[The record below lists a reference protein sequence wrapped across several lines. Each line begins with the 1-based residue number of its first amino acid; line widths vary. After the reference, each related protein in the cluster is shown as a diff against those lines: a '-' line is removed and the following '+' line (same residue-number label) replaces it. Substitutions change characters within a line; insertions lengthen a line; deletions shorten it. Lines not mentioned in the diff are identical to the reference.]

1 MKTRPKVYLR
11 INLMSLLFIAV
22 SFISVTLAWFAYSGL
37 INVQTEI
44 GVKAWCID
52 LEKDGEKVSNDIVI
66 SLEEIYPGM
75 ETISEIVKINNL
87 GDSDAGIKYS
97 IVSARILDNED
108 DNYIV
113 EDETTSEYVE
123 DILAHEYPFHININL
138 TRSYVLA
145 QGLPS
150 YFEVS
155 ISWPLDSDDD
165 ALDSLWGSE
174 AYKFQQ
180 SEENK
185 KKDDSN
191 YIIKPAIQ
199 IVISLIAEQFIE
211 EDLASD
217 VRYNLG
223 DKVLFDVVN
232 NNTCDEISSTCIETY
247 IIDVNNNLGDEI
259 VTLLPNL
266 NNTYSSGVY
275 NEYSNI
281 LNDITSDWSVNTRE
295 LLVSDLLRV
304 ISTDIMNSF
313 LVREDISNL
322 IIGKL
327 TYNDRIDKEIIRAI
341 NYGGYYSFINAKFPF
356 LLTSNC
362 IWTNTEYGSVKAFAL
377 NKINDSKSK
386 LYGEEKTSTCNI
398 VPLLLVNK
406 LDL

>member
-44 GVKAWCID
+44 GIKAWYID

-150 YFEVS
+150 YFEIS

>member
-44 GVKAWCID
+44 GVKAWYID

-155 ISWPLDSDDD
+155 ISWPLDSDND

>member
-44 GVKAWCID
+44 GVKAWYID

>member
-44 GVKAWCID
+44 GVKAWYID

-150 YFEVS
+150 YFEIS